1 MNLARDWWKGAL
13 TWRTAALLPV
23 SWLYGFLMR
32 CRGALHA
39 AGILRQSRLAVPVVV
54 VGNITVG
61 GSGKTPLVIYLAK
74 ALRAR
79 GHAPGIISRGYAAN
93 AADSS
98 PREVEPASSPAT
110 HGDEPVLIRQRTGC
124 PVFICPQRSAA
135 GRALLQAHPQVNV
148 IISDDGLQHLALA
161 RDFEIAVFDS
171 RGSGNGYMLPAGPLR
186 EGTSRLKSVD
196 AVVVQGAPELSHDVL
211 PMRLEFA
218 DFHNLDNPSI
228 SCPPGLFAKR
238 LGVTV
243 AAVAGIGNPARFFAQ
258 LRSLGLT
265 VLEYP
270 FPDHH
275 PYRAA
280 DLATIDAPL
289 ILMTEKD
296 ALKCH
301 SFGDTRIWVAPVDT
315 VVDDSLIESILEKVF
330 GSQAA

>member
-1 MNLARDWWKGAL
+1 MRDWWNRGL
-13 TWRTAALLPV
+13 TWRTAPLLPV
-23 SWLYGFLMR
+23 SWVYGLLMR
-32 CRGALHA
+32 LRGALHA

-61 GSGKTPLVIYLAK
+61 GSGKTPLVVHLAT

-79 GHAPGIISRGYAAN
+79 GHEPGIISRGYAAN
-93 AADSS
+93 GGHSS
-98 PREVEPASSPAT
+98 PREVEATSSPAT

-124 PVFICPQRSAA
+124 PVFICPKRPAA
-135 GRALLQAHPQVNV
+135 GRALLRAHPQVDV

-161 RDFEIAVFDS
+161 RDFEIAVFDG
-171 RGSGNGYMLPAGPLR
+171 RGSGNGHLLPAGPLR
-186 EGTSRLKSVD
+186 EGAERLKSVD
-196 AVVVQGAPELSHDVL
+196 AVVVQGSPEILPDGL

-218 DFHNLDNPSI
+218 EFHNLDNPSI
-228 SCPPGLFAKR
+228 SCAPELFAQR
-238 LGVTV
+238 HGATV

-265 VLEYP
+265 VVEYA

-275 PYRAA
+275 PYRVA
-280 DLATIDAPL
+280 DLAPIDAPF

-296 ALKCH
+296 ALKCLA
-301 SFGDTRIWVAPVDT
+301 FGDPRIWVAPVDAI
-315 VVDDSLIESILEKVF
+315 VDDCLVESILEKVF

>member
-1 MNLARDWWKGAL
+1 
-13 TWRTAALLPV
+13 
-23 SWLYGFLMR
+23 MR
-32 CRGALHA
+32 CRGALLA
-39 AGILRQSRLAVPVVV
+39 AGILRQTRLAVPVVV

-61 GSGKTPLVIYLAK
+61 GSGKTPLVIHLAK
-74 ALRAR
+74 ALRAL
-79 GHAPGIISRGYAAN
+79 GHSPGIISRGYAAS

-110 HGDEPVLIRQRTGC
+110 HGDEPVLIHQRTGC

-135 GRALLQAHPQVNV
+135 GRALLQAHPQVDV

-161 RDFEIAVFDS
+161 RDFEIAVFDG
-171 RGSGNGYMLPAGPLR
+171 RGSGNGYLLPAGPLR
-186 EGTSRLKSVD
+186 ESTSRLESVD
-196 AVVVQGAPELSHDVL
+196 AVVVQGNAEISPDVL

-228 SCPPGLFAKR
+228 SCPPGLFAQR
-238 LGVTV
+238 HGATV
-243 AAVAGIGNPARFFAQ
+243 AAVAGIGNPARFFAH

-265 VLEYP
+265 VLEHP

-280 DLATIDAPL
+280 DLVAIDAPL

-296 ALKCH
+296 ALKCR
-301 SFGDTRIWVAPVDT
+301 SFGDARIWVAPVDA
-315 VVDDSLIESILEKVF
+315 VVDDSLVESILEKVF

>member
-1 MNLARDWWKGAL
+1 
-13 TWRTAALLPV
+13 
-23 SWLYGFLMR
+23 
-32 CRGALHA
+32 
-39 AGILRQSRLAVPVVV
+39 
-54 VGNITVG
+54 
-61 GSGKTPLVIYLAK
+61 
-74 ALRAR
+74 
-79 GHAPGIISRGYAAN
+79 
-93 AADSS
+93 
-98 PREVEPASSPAT
+98 
-110 HGDEPVLIRQRTGC
+110 
-124 PVFICPQRSAA
+124 
-135 GRALLQAHPQVNV
+135 
-148 IISDDGLQHLALA
+148 
-161 RDFEIAVFDS
+161 
-171 RGSGNGYMLPAGPLR
+171 MLPAGPLR

-211 PMRLEFA
+211 PMLLEFA

-301 SFGDTRIWVAPVDT
+301 SFGDTRIWVAPVDA

>member
-1 MNLARDWWKGAL
+1 
-13 TWRTAALLPV
+13 
-23 SWLYGFLMR
+23 MR

-39 AGILRQSRLAVPVVV
+39 AGILRHSRLPVPVVV

-61 GSGKTPLVIYLAK
+61 GSGKTPLVIHLAT

-79 GHAPGIISRGYAAN
+79 GFKPGIISRGYAAIEGN
-93 AADSS
+93 AS
-98 PREVEPASSPAT
+98 PREVEPTSSPAT

-124 PVFICPQRSAA
+124 PVFICPQRMAA
-135 GRALLQAHPQVNV
+135 GHALLQAHPQVDV

-161 RDFEIAVFDS
+161 RDFEIAVFDG
-171 RGSGNGYMLPAGPLR
+171 RGSGNGHLLPAGPLR
-186 EGTSRLKSVD
+186 EGVARLKSVD
-196 AVVVQGAPELSHDVL
+196 AVVVQGSPEISPRGL

-218 DFHNLDNPSI
+218 EFHNLANPSI
-228 SCPPGLFAKR
+228 RCAPGLFAGR
-238 LGVTV
+238 HGATV

-265 VLEYP
+265 VIEYP

-275 PYRAA
+275 PYRLA
-280 DLATIDAPL
+280 DLAPIDAPL

-296 ALKCH
+296 ALKCR
-301 SFGDTRIWVAPVDT
+301 SFADPRIWVAPVDAM
-315 VVDDSLIESILEKVF
+315 VDVHLVESILEKIL

>member
-1 MNLARDWWKGAL
+1 M
-13 TWRTAALLPV
+13 
-23 SWLYGFLMR
+23 
-32 CRGALHA
+32 LHT
-39 AGILRQSRLAVPVVV
+39 AGILQKSLLAVPVVV

-79 GHAPGIISRGYAAN
+79 GHTPGIISRGYAAS

-98 PREVEPASSPAT
+98 PREVEPGSSPAT

-124 PVFICPQRSAA
+124 PVFICPQRATA
-135 GRALLQAHPQVNV
+135 GRALLQAHPQADV

-161 RDFEIAVFDS
+161 RDFEIAVFDG
-171 RGSGNGYMLPAGPLR
+171 RGSGNGYLLPAGPLR

-196 AVVVQGAPELSHDVL
+196 AVVAQGAAEISPGVL

-218 DFHNLDNPSI
+218 DFHNLANPAI
-228 SCPPGLFAKR
+228 SCPSGLFAQR
-238 LGVTV
+238 HGATV

-265 VLEYP
+265 VLEHP

-280 DLATIDAPL
+280 DLAAIDNQF

-296 ALKCH
+296 ALKCQA
-301 SFGDTRIWVAPVDT
+301 FGDARIWVAPVDA
-315 VVDDSLIESILEKVF
+315 VVDDSLVESILEKVF